1 MQYMKI
7 IQLPEGTVGRYQFCV
22 EVLNDKKTYNSYIF
36 VNDKSGKRNLNLGV
50 FIWVNP
56 VTNFLDSSRHST
68 SLVLLHGK
76 QYGELFLT
84 YGLEIA
90 QNKKILSQVQQPYDI
105 AVQTITI
112 FWNINKEITV
122 SVGFTNEYVKSVKI
136 AVSREDDSKDTKQQ
150 KV

>member
-1 MQYMKI
+1 M
-7 IQLPEGTVGRYQFCV
+7 
-22 EVLNDKKTYNSYIF
+22 
-36 VNDKSGKRNLNLGV
+36 
-50 FIWVNP
+50 NP

>member
-1 MQYMKI
+1 
-7 IQLPEGTVGRYQFCV
+7 
-22 EVLNDKKTYNSYIF
+22 
-36 VNDKSGKRNLNLGV
+36 
-50 FIWVNP
+50 VNP

-68 SLVLLHGK
+68 SLVLLHG
-76 QYGELFLT
+76 LT